1 MNESLCHHFLN
12 VVVSDSLLIL
22 AHIAWTLDYEL
33 SQHLFARIGELLN
46 VS

>member
-1 MNESLCHHFLN
+1 MLIESLCHNFLN

-33 SQHLFARIGELLN
+33 
-46 VS
+46 